1 MYYEPRNASGLE
13 RSEFN
18 FRREKSLC
26 ILAALFTLTAS
37 SFVALDLYGSLT
49 SSWSTDNWGGFVRHG
64 VFALIIACLVY
75 GGLVYLLTRWAYYT
89 RLEQHSVRSNDALSS
104 LFNSNAPTL
113 TTLVPS
119 YKEEDKV
126 IFQTLMSAALQ
137 TYSKKRVVL
146 LLDDPPGSTS
156 VHDQNNLAL
165 ARTLPARVSGMLRPQ
180 AKSAHR
186 ARAEYFSR
194 RAEQDYD
201 ISHEF
206 AFLATQFDHAI
217 LWFEATAKSYP
228 VVDHAD
234 KTFVDLVLLKS
245 ATLLR
250 NRISELKE
258 RQIRSDEGIDATTF
272 AQEYSRLV
280 SIFTV
285 EITSF
290 ERKTF
295 LNLSHEPNKAMNLNS
310 YIGLLGKRFAKEV
323 TGNNVV
329 LKEVDYAD
337 ADAELVVPPADFVI
351 TLDADSIIAPD
362 YALRLIDV
370 MRQPGNERLAVVQTP
385 YSAFPGA
392 EKPLERIAGATTDIQ
407 YIIHQGFTRFDGTYW
422 VGANALIR
430 RIALDDIA
438 VVEHER
444 GFPVTR
450 FIQDRTVIEDTESSV
465 DLIEKG
471 WRLHNYPE
479 RMAYSATPPD
489 FGSLAIQRSRWA
501 NGGLVILPKLFRY
514 LVRGPFNARKCGE
527 AFLRVHYLGSIAAV
541 NVGLVLALA
550 FPLATDITTAW
561 LPFTAIGY
569 FLLYGRDLKLMG
581 YKYRDLFGVYALNL
595 LLIPVNLAGVFKS
608 LHQIW
613 TKKKIPFG
621 RTPKVGSRTATDLV
635 FVLALAALVV
645 DWVVS
650 AGISMSNNYTM
661 HAVFAFAN
669 ALILI
674 YGIRVF
680 LGFGNVVQ
688 DFNVGTLAL
697 RSLIHRRA
705 RIGWQRA
712 TRQTRN
718 VLGNTPIV
726 CLVVKPSEPT
736 HVNESESA
744 SKEAA

>member
-1 MYYEPRNASGLE
+1 MYYESPNASGLK
-13 RSEFN
+13 RSDFN
-18 FRREKSLC
+18 CRREKFLC
-26 ILAALFTLTAS
+26 VLAAVFTLTAS
-37 SFVALDLYGSLT
+37 FFVATDLYRSLV
-49 SSWSTDNWGGFVRHG
+49 SNWAAEQWGGVIRHG
-64 VFALIIACLVY
+64 IFAAIIIVLVY

-89 RLEQHSVRSNDALSS
+89 RVEQHVVRNSDALSS
-104 LFNSNAPTL
+104 LFNSDAPTL
-113 TTLVPS
+113 TTLIPS

-137 TYSKKRVVL
+137 CYAKKRVVL
-146 LLDDPPGSTS
+146 LLDDPPDSKS
-156 VHDQNNLAL
+156 LQDQHSLAL
-165 ARTLPARVSGMLRPQ
+165 ARKLPSRVSDLLRPL

-186 ARAEYFSR
+186 ARAAYFSR
-194 RAEQDYD
+194 RAERDYD
-201 ISHEF
+201 VRQEF
-206 AFLATQFDHAI
+206 GFLAAQFKNAI
-217 LWFEATAKSYP
+217 AWFDESANSYP
-228 VVDHAD
+228 VLDHAD
-234 KTFVDLVLLKS
+234 RTFVNLVFRGS
-245 ATLLR
+245 ASLLR
-250 NRISELKE
+250 NRLTELE
-258 RQIRSDEGIDATTF
+258 TRRTRTEEAIDPATY

-280 SIFTV
+280 AIFSV

-295 LNLSHEPNKAMNLNS
+295 ENLSHEPNKAMNLNS
-310 YIGLLGKRFAKEV
+310 YIGLIGRRFAKDV
-323 TGNNVV
+323 TENVV
-329 LKEVDYAD
+329 TLREVDDANAD
-337 ADAELVVPPADFVI
+337 LVIPPADFII

-370 MRQPGNERLAVVQTP
+370 MGQPGNERLAVVQTP

-392 EKPLERIAGATTDIQ
+392 KKPLERIAGATTDIQ

-438 VVEHER
+438 VVESER
-444 GFPVTR
+444 GYSVTR

-465 DLIEKG
+465 DLIENG

-489 FGSLAIQRSRWA
+489 FGSLAIQRRRWA

-514 LVRGPFNARKCGE
+514 LTRGPFKAIKFGE
-527 AFLRVHYLGSIAAV
+527 AFLRIHYLGSIAAV

-561 LPFTAIGY
+561 LPFTAVGY
-569 FLLYGRDLKLMG
+569 FFLYGRDLKLIG

-595 LLIPVNLAGVFKS
+595 LLIPINLAGVFKS

-621 RTPKVGSRTATDLV
+621 RTPKVGSRTATDFV
-635 FVLALAALVV
+635 FILALAALVV

-650 AGISMSNNYTM
+650 AGVSMSNNYTM

-669 ALILI
+669 ALILV
-674 YGIRVF
+674 YGIRTF
-680 LGFGNVVQ
+680 LGFSNVVQ
-688 DFNVGTLAL
+688 DFNAGTLVF
-697 RSLIHRRA
+697 RSFIRRHA
-705 RIGWQRA
+705 RTVWERA
-712 TRQTRN
+712 TRKTRN
-718 VLGNTPIV
+718 VFGNTPFV
-726 CLVVKPSEPT
+726 GLVVKPSEST
-736 HVNESESA
+736 HVSESESV